1 MSRIENALVGA
12 GQAYNVTGAPLL
24 NLEHAGQNGL
34 ATNLAAIANNTP
46 YSQQQSIIL
55 LTRAP
60 KAFEAHPDGQ
70 LLTAMLKTLIEK
82 WPKQW
87 EGFNLTL
94 QTDPNETAQ
103 GWDRQ
108 QLRTPGAVYR
118 QSLTLTCTGDEL
130 YNASVSSFWNYYART
145 FLGDPST
152 QAPNLAELNNVPDDW
167 LMDRYTF
174 DILAI
179 EPDPTRKKAVKA
191 VACAGLWPQELPEVN
206 MRRNITDS
214 QNGKEINIGFPCIY
228 DDGYH
233 VKKIAQQFLEQ
244 IGMYSVN
251 PNYKPSFTTQID
263 ADVAAAKTGLLDQSN
278 EAKRTWKP

>member
-1 MSRIENALVGA
+1 MSRIERALIGP

-55 LTRAP
+55 VTRAP
-60 KAFEAHPDGQ
+60 KAFEAHPDGA
-70 LLTAMLKTLIEK
+70 LLTKMLKVLVEK

-94 QTDPNETAQ
+94 QTDPNDTPQ

-108 QLRTPGAVYR
+108 MLRTPGAVYR
-118 QSLTLTCTGDEL
+118 NSLTLNCTGDEL
-130 YNASVSSFWNYYART
+130 YNASVSAFWNYYART
-145 FLGDPST
+145 FCADPST
-152 QAPNLAELNNVPDDW
+152 QAPNLAELNSVPDDW

-174 DILAI
+174 DIMAI
-179 EPDPTRKKAVKA
+179 EPDPTRKQAVKA
-191 VACAGLWPQELPEVN
+191 VACAGLWPMELPEVN
-206 MRRNITDS
+206 LRRSITDT
-214 QNGKEINIGFPCIY
+214 QNGKEIQIGFPCIY

-233 VKKIAQQFLEQ
+233 VKKVAQRYLDELA
-244 IGMYSVN
+244 MYAIN
-251 PNYKPSFTTQID
+251 PNYKPSFVTEID
-263 ADVAAAKTGLLDQSN
+263 ADVSAAKVGLLQDSS
-278 EAKRTWKP
+278 EAKRNWRP